1 MSDVE
6 ALDVLGPVDHLVVE
20 FPAGAV
26 TAQAFGGLL
35 DLVDRGL
42 VYVLDLEFVERPAQG
57 APRVIDVAAVSD
69 DPALADLAGASSGL
83 LDDDDLHEVAASL
96 EPGTVAAVV
105 IFESLWVVP
114 MLASL
119 REAGGRVVSENRVD
133 VDDLLQALERVEQ
146 SGTLTDA

>member
-1 MSDVE
+1 
-6 ALDVLGPVDHLVVE
+6 
-20 FPAGAV
+20 
-26 TAQAFGGLL
+26 
-35 DLVDRGL
+35 